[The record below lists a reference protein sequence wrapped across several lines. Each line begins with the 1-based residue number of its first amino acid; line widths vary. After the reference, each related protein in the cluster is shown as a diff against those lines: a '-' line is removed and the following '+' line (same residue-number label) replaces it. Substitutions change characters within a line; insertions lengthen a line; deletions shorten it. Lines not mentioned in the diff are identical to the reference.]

1 MIQGERGL
9 IVHRGSRTERLAEKL
24 AAALETARPVNP
36 LQAQTV
42 VVAHLGLRRWLL
54 GEFARRPGVGNSHG
68 IAANLD
74 MILPWQWLES
84 AARRTLGDA
93 DLIGGAYRRELL
105 RWHIFRA
112 LPAL

>member
-24 AAALETARPVNP
+24 AVALEAARPANP

-54 GEFARRPGVGNSHG
+54 GEFARRRGIGNSHG
-68 IAANLD
+68 IAANFNML
-74 MILPWQWLES
+74 LPWQWLEA
-84 AARRTLGDA
+84 AARRVLGDE
-93 DLIGGAYRRELL
+93 DLIGGAYRR
-105 RWHIFRA
+105 
-112 LPAL
+112 